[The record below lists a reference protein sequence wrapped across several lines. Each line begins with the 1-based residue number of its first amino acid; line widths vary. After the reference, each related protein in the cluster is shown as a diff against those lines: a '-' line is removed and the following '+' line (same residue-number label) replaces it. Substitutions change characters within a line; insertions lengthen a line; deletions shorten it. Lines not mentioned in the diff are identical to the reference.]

1 MSFEDTSAYALNSN
15 LSELVSEQEPL
26 RELNED
32 ELALVDGG
40 ARTGFGKFANSD
52 FGKTVI
58 PGVAFIG
65 TAVGF
70 FELAHTLKGSNTN
83 SNTKS

>member
-15 LSELVSEQEPL
+15 PSELVSEQEPL

-40 ARTGFGKFANSD
+40 AGAGTGFRKFAHSD

-58 PGVAFIG
+58 PGVALIG

-83 SNTKS
+83 S